1 MYEVKNMNRKIGIID
16 IGSNTIVLVVYD
28 VLAEAI
34 QQIHYTS
41 TAVHLVQYI
50 QNHHMSQ
57 DGIKAAAKVFNTYVE
72 YCKTHNIEEI
82 HADITECGRSIDN
95 CHELITAAHQSGIQ
109 NIQLLTGEEEAM
121 CDFFGASL
129 DSTLE
134 DGLLIDIGGGSTELV
149 RFTNSHKVLD
159 ACSIPL
165 GCVRL
170 QQMAHPDT
178 AAKDAIQKAM
188 EQHPSLTPCTQAI
201 GVGGTI
207 RACRMACDLLHHS
220 DHTFTSEDLYDLY
233 ESLLNNRQEYWE
245 AVHKTVTVDRIPVLL
260 PGLSMFAEV
269 SKAFGITHFHN
280 SEYGVREGFLLHF
293 VLKRV

>member
-1 MYEVKNMNRKIGIID
+1 MNRKIGIID
-16 IGSNTIVLVVYD
+16 IGSNTVVLVVYD
-28 VLAEAI
+28 VSSDAI

-57 DGIKAAAKVFNTYVE
+57 DGIDAASRVFNTYVE
-72 YCKTHNIEEI
+72 YCKAQNIEEI
-82 HADITECGRSIDN
+82 YADITECGRNIDN
-95 CHELITAAHQSGIQ
+95 CHELINTAHQSGIQ
-109 NIQLLTGEEEAM
+109 NVQLLTGEEEAM

-149 RFTNSHKVLD
+149 RFTNSNEILD

-170 QQMAHPDT
+170 QQMKQPNI
-178 AAKDAIQKAM
+178 AAKEAIQKVKQ
-188 EQHPSLTPCTQAI
+188 QHPSLTPCTQAI

-207 RACRMACDLLHHS
+207 RACRMACNLLHHS
-220 DHTFTSEDLYDLY
+220 GHTFTSEDVYDLY
-233 ESLLNNRQEYWE
+233 TGLQENRKEYWE
-245 AVHKTVTVDRIPVLL
+245 AVHKTVTADRIPVLL
-260 PGLSMFAEV
+260 PGLSMFAEL